1 MQPGYP
7 HEQVQNS
14 VRNIHP
20 KQAWLSE
27 PGPKMILKNIQ
38 IEKELEKLDIKGVSR
53 RKRKKIV

>member
-38 IEKELEKLDIKGVSR
+38 IEKELAIEKLDIKGVQ
-53 RKRKKIV
+53 KKT